1 MKKSRRQRENLAKVD
16 RNIDYNLEDGIHL
29 VKELTNTKFDET
41 IDIALNLGV
50 DPKHADQAIRGT
62 VSLPHGTGR
71 DISVLVFAQGENVVI
86 AEEAGADYVGAD
98 EFIEKVKKGWTDI
111 DVIISTPDMM
121 GRVGQL
127 GKILGP
133 RGLMPNPK
141 AGTVTTDIEK
151 AIKEVKAGRIEYR
164 VDKAG
169 IIHSVIGK
177 SSFEESKLLE
187 NAKIFVNTIVRAR
200 PASVKGT
207 YLKKITLSSTMGPGI
222 KIDRTSVGL

>member
-1 MKKSRRQRENLAKVD
+1 
-16 RNIDYNLEDGIHL
+16 
-29 VKELTNTKFDET
+29 LTNTKFDET